1 MRCSA
6 VLLAGGKSSRMGRDK
21 AFLEFEGEPLWQ
33 RQIQTLR
40 ELSPKQLM
48 ISGPSREEWDECE
61 IVADEIADA
70 GPLAGVAA
78 ALQKCTAPLLVVL
91 AVDLPRMTSDFLR
104 SLCRDARG
112 AVPSG
117 PAGFEPL
124 AAVYPAACAPLAAQA
139 LRSNDFSMQ
148 GFVRRAI
155 ERELLVKRIID
166 EAESRLFA
174 NLNTPADL

>member
-1 MRCSA
+1 
-6 VLLAGGKSSRMGRDK
+6 MGRDK

-40 ELSPKQLM
+40 KLSPEQLM
-48 ISGPSREEWDECE
+48 ISGPPRAEWDECE

-104 SLCRDARG
+104 SLCSEARG
-112 AVPSG
+112 AVPRG

-124 AAVYPAACAPLAAQA
+124 AAVYPATCAALAAQA
-139 LRSNDFSMQ
+139 LRSDDFSMQ

-155 ERELLVKRIID
+155 ERELLVERIIS
-166 EAESRLFA
+166 EAESLLFA